1 MSSSPLVGALVD
13 TGRISLNP
21 LGYYCVA
28 PLWPHSQMR
37 ALHSSLEGWGLHLI
51 DHVLLF
57 IQINSPVQTRVAGS
71 GFHLPSAVHIALI
84 LSAGTN
90 PGLHLKNISAP
101 SVVFTNASM
110 EPFPGTLGSLQKKLW
125 YTRSH
130 MTTIISRLSKI
141 HLWLEWSPW
150 QHCCSHCS

>member
-1 MSSSPLVGALVD
+1 
-13 TGRISLNP
+13 
-21 LGYYCVA
+21 
-28 PLWPHSQMR
+28 MR

-110 EPFPGTLGSLQKKLW
+110 EPFPGTLGSLQL
-125 YTRSH
+125 TVG
-130 MTTIISRLSKI
+130 
-141 HLWLEWSPW
+141 
-150 QHCCSHCS
+150 